1 MRSTLG
7 AGGNRPGG
15 YAARA
20 GVTRR
25 LGACGLSIVGVG
37 AGVLAF

>member
-7 AGGNRPGG
+7 AGGNQPEAGRPGSG
-15 YAARA
+15 DQA
-20 GVTRR
+20 